1 MSTAQKVIK
10 YLAIALA
17 IFIIANII
25 SGILFGLYSL
35 ASVLGLTKTNETET
49 ANQNEIISQQEEITN
64 LENEKFETL
73 KIKLVYSNL
82 TIKKGDTLKVE
93 SNNKYVSIKPKDN
106 QLEIKEDVNKW
117 LSRSNSKNS
126 LTIYIPENTMFEN
139 VKIEAGAGNIKIEQL
154 QAKELNFEIGA
165 GKVEIEKLNVSNKAQ
180 IEGGAGKVDILS
192 GEMNN
197 LNLDMGVGKFEL
209 TSKLTGKSKI
219 NAGVGKLD
227 INLSDGIKNYKMEI
241 SKGIGAIKIDGKEMK
256 DDTEFGEGDNLIK
269 IDGGIGAIDIK

>member
-25 SGILFGLYSL
+25 SGVLFGLYSF
-35 ASVLGLTKTNETET
+35 ANVLGLTKTNE
-49 ANQNEIISQQEEITN
+49 IINQQEEVTN
-64 LENEKFETL
+64 LENEDFATL

-82 TIKKGDTLKVE
+82 NIKKGETLKAE
-93 SNNKYVSIKPKDN
+93 SNSQYISIKAKDN
-106 QLEIKEDVNKW
+106 QLEIKEDVNK
-117 LSRSNSKNS
+117 LFSRSNSGSS
-126 LTIYIPENTMFEN
+126 LIIYIPENMVFEN

-154 QAKELNFEIGA
+154 QTKELNFEIGA
-165 GKVEIEKLNVSNKAQ
+165 GKVEIEKLNVTNKAQ

-192 GEMNN
+192 GVINN

-209 TSKLTGKSKI
+209 TSKLTGKNKI
-219 NAGVGKLD
+219 NAGIGKLD
-227 INLSDGIKNYKMEI
+227 IKLSDGIKNYKMEI
-241 SKGIGAIKIDGKEMK
+241 SKGIGAIKIDGKEME
-256 DDTEFGEGDNLIK
+256 DDTEFGEGNNLIK